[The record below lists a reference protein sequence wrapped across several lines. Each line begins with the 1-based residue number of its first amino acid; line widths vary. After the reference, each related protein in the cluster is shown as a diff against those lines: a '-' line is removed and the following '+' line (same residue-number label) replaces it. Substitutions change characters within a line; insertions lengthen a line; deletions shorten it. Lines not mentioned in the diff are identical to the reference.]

1 MAKQVKR
8 SVLPI
13 YLVGVTWLVTA
24 LFFSLR
30 SMGDYLTCAAVSAVV
45 FIVGKAIFPDKTF
58 TVPDQ
63 EKKQEKRQ
71 PEKPKTT
78 GDPKIDALI
87 KERERAIS
95 EMRRL
100 NDAIED
106 EKISQQIDHL
116 ERTTGKIIDHVVA
129 HPKKLPQISRFMSY
143 YLPTT
148 IKLLNAYDR
157 MDSTGVAGD
166 NISGTKQRVEKM
178 LDTLVQ
184 AYDNQFDAL
193 FGDEAMDISTDI
205 TVLENLLRQQGFAS
219 GEKTSSEDGSITL
232 EL

>member
-13 YLVGVTWLVTA
+13 YLVGVTWLVSA

-30 SMGDYLTCAAVSAVV
+30 SMGDYLVCGAVSAVV
-45 FIVGKAIFPDKTF
+45 FILGKAVFPDKSY
-58 TVPDQ
+58 TVPGSEQKQ
-63 EKKQEKRQ
+63 EKKQ

-100 NDAIED
+100 NEAIED
-106 EKISQQIDHL
+106 EKISGQIDHL
-116 ERTTGKIIDHVVA
+116 ERTTAKIIDHVVA
-129 HPKKLPQISRFMSY
+129 NPKKLPQISRFMSY

-193 FGDEAMDISTDI
+193 FGEEAMDISTDI

-219 GEKTSSEDGSITL
+219 GEKTASEDGSITL

>member
-13 YLVGVTWLVTA
+13 YLVGVTWLVCA

-30 SMGDYLTCAAVSAVV
+30 SMTDYLVCAAVSAVV
-45 FIVGKAIFPDKTF
+45 FIAGKAIFPDKTY
-58 TVPDQ
+58 TVPDA
-63 EKKQEKRQ
+63 EKKQEKKQ
-71 PEKPKTT
+71 PEQPKTT

-106 EKISQQIDHL
+106 EKISAQIDHL
-116 ERTTGKIIDHVVA
+116 EQTTGKIIDHVVA

-205 TVLENLLRQQGFAS
+205 TVLENLLRQQGFTS
-219 GEKTSSEDGSITL
+219 GDKTTSKDGSITL

>member
-1 MAKQVKR
+1 MEASMAKQVKR

-63 EKKQEKRQ
+63 EKKQEKKQ

-78 GDPKIDALI
+78 GDAKIDALI

-106 EKISQQIDHL
+106 EKISAQIDHL
-116 ERTTGKIIDHVVA
+116 EQTTGKIIDHVVA

-157 MDSTGVAGD
+157 MSVQGIEGE
-166 NISGTKQRVEKM
+166 NISGTITRIEDM
-178 LDTLVQ
+178 LDTVVVSYKKQL
-184 AYDNQFDAL
+184 DAL
-193 FGDEAMDISTDI
+193 FADEALDIETDI
-205 TVLENLLRQQGFAS
+205 KVMDGLLQREGL
-219 GEKTSSEDGSITL
+219 KDK